1 MARENLKMD
10 MERHVNGKWLLEC
23 GEEKTVHALGNFGS
37 VFELEYFE
45 LLLLWFCL

>member
-1 MARENLKMD
+1 M
-10 MERHVNGKWLLEC
+10 VNGCLLLERLLEC
-23 GEEKTVHALGNFGS
+23 GEEEKTVHALGNFGS

>member
-1 MARENLKMD
+1 M
-10 MERHVNGKWLLEC
+10 VNGCLLLERLLEC
-23 GEEKTVHALGNFGS
+23 GEEQTVHALGNFGS